1 MFINNYIKRDIKD
14 YNLFNKTIL
23 KESINYYRQILK
35 LLNLYKL
42 TLLINNR

>member
-1 MFINNYIKRDIKD
+1 MIINNYIKKNIKD
-14 YNLFNKTIL
+14 RNLLNKTIL
-23 KESINYYRQILK
+23 KRYINHYKQILK